1 MLFNSLE
8 FLIFFPIAA
17 IVFFVVP
24 KRWKNLWLL
33 AASYYFY
40 MCWNARYALLLLF
53 STVVT
58 YLSGLFLDRVRES
71 GMPERRK
78 KNWKK
83 AVVAV
88 SFFLNLFIL
97 FYFKYINFALET
109 LGQLLSIIHIK
120 LRVPFFDVLLPV
132 GISFYTFQA
141 LGYTMDVY
149 REKVPAER
157 NFLQYALFVSFF
169 PQLVAGPIERSDHL
183 LGQLREPK
191 PFNYESVRTGLLLML
206 WGLFLKVVIS
216 DRCAVLVNTVYG
228 DYQSF
233 QGYALILA
241 NLLFGVQIYCDF
253 MGYSVVAKGAAC
265 VMGYELMDNFSQP
278 YLAAS
283 VRDFWRR
290 WHISLSSWLRDY
302 LYIPLGGSRGGRLK
316 KYRNLLIT
324 FLVSGLWHGA
334 KLTFLFWGGLHGV
347 FQIAEDFA
355 APFWAKL
362 RRLLRMRDGNAFCRV
377 LGTLKTFILVEVGWV
392 FFRAES
398 VSSAL
403 WILRNSFVLQDFT
416 WFLSTDR
423 LRLGLNGTNLLIL
436 FLAVCVLAVTEIMK
450 ERKIQLLKWLSSRNF
465 LIRYGVYW
473 GAMLFLLASMNIMGQ
488 EFIYFQF

>member
-8 FLIFFPIAA
+8 FLIFFPIVV
-17 IVFFVVP
+17 IVFFAVP

-58 YLSGLFLDRVRES
+58 YLSGLLMDRVQKS
-71 GMPERRK
+71 GLSVKRK
-78 KNWKK
+78 RNRKK

-109 LGQLLSIIHIK
+109 LKQLFALIHVE
-120 LRVPFFDVLLPV
+120 LQVPFFDVLLPV
-132 GISFYTFQA
+132 GISFYIFQA

-149 REKVPAER
+149 REKIFAER
-157 NFLQYALFVSFF
+157 NFFQYALFVSFF
-169 PQLVAGPIERSDHL
+169 PQLVAGPIERSGNL
-183 LGQLREPK
+183 LKQLKEPK
-191 PFNYESVRTGLLLML
+191 PFDYDSVRAGLLLML

-228 DYQSF
+228 NYQSF
-233 QGYALILA
+233 QGYGLILA

-283 VRDFWRR
+283 IRDFWRR

-334 KLTFLFWGGLHGV
+334 KLTFLVWGGLHGV
-347 FQIAEDFA
+347 FQIAEDLA
-355 APFWAKL
+355 APLWAKL
-362 RRLLRMRDGNAFCRV
+362 RQLLRIHEGNVFCRI
-377 LGTLKTFILVEVGWV
+377 LGILKTFVLVEIGWV

-403 WILRNSFVLQDFT
+403 WILRNSFVLTDLT
-416 WFLSTDR
+416 YFLQTDR

-436 FLAVCVLAVTEIMK
+436 FLAMCVLAVTEIMK
-450 ERKIQLLKWLSSRNF
+450 EMKIQPLKWLSSRNF

-473 GAMLFLLASMNIMGQ
+473 GAMLFLLCSMNIMGQ